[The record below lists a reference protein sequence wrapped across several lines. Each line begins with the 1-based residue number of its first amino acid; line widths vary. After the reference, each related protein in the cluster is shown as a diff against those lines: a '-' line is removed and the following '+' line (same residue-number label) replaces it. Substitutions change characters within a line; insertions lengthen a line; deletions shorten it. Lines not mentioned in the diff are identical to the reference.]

1 MVRRLSSP
9 RDSRS
14 PFVDVFAGLIAGGFV
29 LSFTLSLAALIF
41 SGQVLQYLSSGLG
54 ALLVSSALLGLVI
67 SLRTS
72 FRPITAAAQDNTGVV
87 LAIIAADIQQ
97 AAPGKDVFA
106 TLIAALAATTLITGL
121 VFYLLGRFRLGKLV
135 RFMPYPVVG
144 GFLAGTGWLLIQGS
158 LSVMSGEAVDVR
170 HLGVLGSVDALRWV
184 PGAVLGI
191 ALTIAMR
198 RIKHHLT
205 LPIILGSAFV
215 VFFVAI
221 AVTGLGIAGAG
232 ERGLLLGPF
241 PAGGSWPPIRPGDL
255 LDVDFSFLSRNV
267 GNIFAC
273 VLLAV
278 IGALLNASGYELA
291 TEQDVDQD
299 RELRVH
305 GVANL
310 VTGLAGGAPGWLM
323 LGGSMLSFR
332 LGARRRLAGVIVAC
346 VCLLPLVLGTG
357 VLGYFPKPV
366 LGALLFFLGLSF
378 IVENVYDSWFR
389 LPRGEY
395 ALVLVILAVVVGV
408 GFLEGVAFGIVV
420 SSILFA
426 LNYARVGVV
435 RHEITAAL
443 LRSKASRSLS
453 DEATLREHGGKVRV
467 FQLQG
472 YVFFGT
478 AHGLLQKVKEHEAA
492 AFVVL
497 DFRHVTGLDAS
508 AVVSFVRMG
517 KVGRASGMVV
527 VLTDLPAEVARQL
540 ERGGGLD
547 GSTKVFPDLDRG
559 LEHCERALL
568 AAVAAPAPESQ
579 VRSALDR
586 IVPDSALV
594 SRLLGYF
601 ETVEIQAGTD
611 VFRAG
616 DPSDAMF
623 LIESGE
629 VEAWI
634 DLGNGRSRRLRV
646 MGPGTVLGEAG
657 IYLGAPRSAAV
668 RATVASVLLRLPVTA
683 LDRMTAEAPELS
695 AAFHRFVAAT
705 LADRIVTTTS
715 ATQVVFH

>member
-1 MVRRLSSP
+1 MFSGV
-9 RDSRS
+9 
-14 PFVDVFAGLIAGGFV
+14 IAGAFV

-41 SGQVLQYLSSGLG
+41 SGPLKQYLPSGIG
-54 ALLVSSALLGLVI
+54 VLLVSSALLGLVI
-67 SLRTS
+67 ALGTA

-87 LAIIAADIQQ
+87 IALIAADIQL

-106 TLIAALAATTLITGL
+106 TLIAAIASTALITGL

-135 RFMPYPVVG
+135 RFIPYPVVG
-144 GFLAGTGWLLIQGS
+144 GFLAGTGWLLMQGS
-158 LSVMSGEAVDVR
+158 LSVMTGESVDVR
-170 HLGVLGSVDALRWV
+170 HLGVLADVDPLRWV
-184 PGAVLGI
+184 PGAILAV

-205 LPIILGSAFV
+205 LPIILGAAFV
-215 VFFVAI
+215 VFYVVI
-221 AVTGLGIAGAG
+221 AATGLGIAGAG

-241 PAGGSWPPIRPGDL
+241 PAGGSWPPIAPSDL
-255 LDVDFSFLSRNV
+255 AEVDFSFLPRNA

-291 TEQDVDQD
+291 TEQDIDQD

-305 GVANL
+305 GIANA

-346 VCLLPLVLGTG
+346 TCVVPLVVGTG

-378 IVENVYDSWFR
+378 IIENVYDSWFR

-435 RHEITAAL
+435 RHEVNAAL

-453 DEATLREHGGKVRV
+453 DEAALREHGSKVRV

-478 AHGLLQKVKEHEAA
+478 AHGLLQKVKEHALA

-508 AVVSFVRMG
+508 AVVSFVRMS
-517 KVGRASGMVV
+517 KVGRATGMTL
-527 VLTDLPAEVARQL
+527 VLTELPGEIARQL

-547 GSTKVFPDLDRG
+547 GSTMVFPDLDRG

-568 AAVAAPAPESQ
+568 ALAAPPAPESE

-586 IVPDSALV
+586 IVADPSLV
-594 SRLLGYF
+594 TRLLGYF
-601 ETVEIQAGTD
+601 ETVEIAAGSD

-616 DPSDAMF
+616 DQSDALF
-623 LIESGE
+623 LIDSGE
-629 VEAWI
+629 VEAWL
-634 DLGNGRSRRLRV
+634 DLGNGRSRRLRA

-657 IYLGAPRSAAV
+657 IYLGAPRSAGV
-668 RATVASVLLRLPVTA
+668 RASAASVLLRLPVSA
-683 LDRMTAEAPELS
+683 LDRMTGEAPELA
-695 AAFHRFVAAT
+695 AAFHKFVAAT

-715 ATQVVFH
+715 ATQAVFH